1 MSTFLQTTISTSKK
15 IKIQVILKAPFL
27 RRHAL
32 QDKYLVD
39 LMIEG
44 AISSIFKIAF
54 YSTSP
59 ELSHPSWTC
68 MNFHKLFKYCV
79 AFSPPS
85 CILRL
90 CPSLQ
95 ISSTKLHL
103 FSPPLLT
110 AFLKK
115 KVRAK
120 KKNSK
125 HFLKASKFFFL
136 YFTGFKWIKFWE
148 RIHRKFDYQFF
159 SL

>member
-39 LMIEG
+39 LMIER

-103 FSPPLLT
+103 FSPPLWQV
-110 AFLKK
+110 FLKK
-115 KVRAK
+115 WER
-120 KKNSK
+120 KNFKTFSQS
-125 HFLKASKFFFL
+125 LKFFYSLLQGSSGSSSERGYIVSCISIF
-136 YFTGFKWIKFWE
+136 FIK
-148 RIHRKFDYQFF
+148 
-159 SL
+159 